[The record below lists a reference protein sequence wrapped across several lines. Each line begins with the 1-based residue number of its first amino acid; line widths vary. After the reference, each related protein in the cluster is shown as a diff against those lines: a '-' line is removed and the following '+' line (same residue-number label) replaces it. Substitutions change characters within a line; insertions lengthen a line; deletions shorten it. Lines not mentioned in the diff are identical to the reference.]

1 MNDQTMKPGVY
12 LCSGCDIGDAIS
24 VDALEN
30 IASNDYKIPI
40 CRQHDFLCSDEGRA
54 LIEADLADGSVNQ
67 PVIAACSPRVMTDR
81 FTFDGAMAIRANL
94 REQVAWSKPAG
105 DEDTQMLADDYLRMA
120 IAQAAQTT
128 ALEAGPEGEYSRT
141 ILVLGGG
148 STGLTA
154 ALEAARTGYEVLLV
168 ERKNQVGGW
177 TAKWS
182 KTMPHLPPYRDP
194 QTNPMPGLIAEVEAQ
209 SAITVLTGTVVTKT
223 EGGPGKFTVSL
234 SVNGEA
240 RNEQIGA
247 IVVATGWRPYD
258 PNNLGH
264 LGYGL
269 STDVVTGVELEE
281 MLGDGPLQRK
291 SDNKAAKTVMFVQ
304 CAGSRDPDHLPYCSS
319 VCCGVSIKQAL
330 QITQADP
337 TANVYIL
344 FDELRT
350 PGTAEEFY
358 RQAQEA
364 GVIFIKGKVK
374 SVAADLGLV
383 YNDVLLGE
391 EVNLQGLDMVV
402 LATGMVPNSTNPEI
416 EAVEEGAE
424 QLDNDINPN
433 APIPLAIRIVDSDG
447 DDGTEA
453 TDNTSSDSVAS
464 NNVASNGAQ
473 ADSQVAPEPA
483 LPGGPLLNLQYVQGP
498 HIPVLADGF
507 SDSHYI
513 CFPYETRRTGIY
525 TCGPVRRPMAISEA
539 AEDAAGATL
548 KAIQSIE
555 NAARGAAMLPR
566 VGDLSYPK
574 FGLDICTKC
583 RRCTIECPFGA
594 IEEDENQFPILVE
607 SRCRRCGTCMGACP
621 VRTISF
627 NNYKPH
633 MISEMIDAIEVPDEF
648 DEKPRILIFACEN
661 DAYPAL
667 DMAGLNRY
675 QYSAFVRIIPVRC
688 LGSVTLLWV
697 STALEKGFDGIMLM
711 GCKSGDDYQCHFVKG
726 SALAEERLSKVGE
739 TLKSLMLEEER
750 VTMAEVS
757 IADSGSVPK
766 VINSFVETI
775 EEIGFNPFKGF

>member
-1 MNDQTMKPGVY
+1 MNEQAMKPGVY
-12 LCSGCDIGDAIS
+12 LCKGCGIGDAIS
-24 VDALEN
+24 VDALEQ
-30 IASNDYKIPI
+30 IAANDYKIPV
-40 CRQHDFLCSDEGRA
+40 CRQHDFLCGDEGRA
-54 LIEADLADGSVNQ
+54 MIDADLNDGSVNQ
-67 PVIAACSPRVMTDR
+67 PIIAACSPRVMTDR
-81 FTFDGAMAIRANL
+81 FTYHGATAIRVNL
-94 REQVAWSKPAG
+94 REQVAWSKPGASEDG
-105 DEDTQMLADDYLRMA
+105 AEDTQMLADDYLRIA
-120 IAQAAQTT
+120 IAQAAQTLAT
-128 ALEAGPEGEYSRT
+128 VAGPEGEYSRT

-154 ALEAARTGYEVLLV
+154 ALEGARTGYEVLLV
-168 ERKNQVGGW
+168 EREEHLGGW
-177 TAKWS
+177 AGKWS
-182 KTMPHLPPYRDP
+182 KTVPHLPPYRDP
-194 QTNPMPGLIAEVEAQ
+194 QPNGLDDLIARVEAQ
-209 SAITVLTGTVVTKT
+209 PAITILTGTLVTKT
-223 EGGPGKFTVSL
+223 EGGPGKFTVTL
-234 SVNGEA
+234 NTNYDKGGES
-240 RNEQIGA
+240 RTEQIGA

-258 PNNLGH
+258 ANKLGH

-269 STDVVTGVELEE
+269 STDVVTGIELEA
-281 MLGDGPLQRK
+281 MLDDSPLQRK
-291 SDNKAAKTVMFVQ
+291 SDNKPARTVVFVQ

-330 QITQADP
+330 QITQTDP
-337 TANVYIL
+337 GASVYIL

-374 SVAADLGLV
+374 SVSADLGLV
-383 YNDVLLGE
+383 YDDVLLGE
-391 EVNLQGLDMVV
+391 EVTLQGLDMVV
-402 LATGMVPNSTNPEI
+402 LATGMVPNSTNPELEVA
-416 EAVEEGAE
+416 EAGAD
-424 QLDNDINPN
+424 QLANDINPL
-433 APIPLAIRIVDSDG
+433 APLPLAIRIVDSDG
-447 DDGTEA
+447 DDAGPALVEKSAANGEEAEA
-453 TDNTSSDSVAS
+453 T
-464 NNVASNGAQ
+464 NG
-473 ADSQVAPEPA
+473 VEPA

-498 HIPVLADGF
+498 HIPVLANGF

-525 TCGPVRRPMAISEA
+525 TCGPVRRPMDMSEA

-555 NAARGAAMLPR
+555 NAARGAAMHPR
-566 VGDLSYPK
+566 VGDLSFPK
-574 FGLDICTKC
+574 ISLNSCTKC

-594 IEEDENQFPILVE
+594 IEEDENQFPVLIE

-621 VRTISF
+621 VRVISF
-627 NNYKPH
+627 DNYSPN
-633 MISEMIDAIEVPDEF
+633 MVIGMIDAIEVPDEF
-648 DEKPRILIFACEN
+648 EDKPRILIFACEN
-661 DAYPAL
+661 DACPAL

-688 LGSVTLLWV
+688 LGSVNLLWV

-757 IADSGSVPK
+757 IADSGSVVK
-766 VINSFVETI
+766 VINDFVETI
-775 EEIGFNPFKGF
+775 EGIGFNPFKGF

>member
-1 MNDQTMKPGVY
+1 MNDQAMKPGVY
-12 LCSGCDIGDAIS
+12 LCKGCGIGDAIS
-24 VDALEN
+24 VDALMQ
-30 IASNDYKIPI
+30 IAATDYKIPV

-54 LIEADLADGSVNQ
+54 LIDTDLADGSVNQ
-67 PVIAACSPRVMTDR
+67 PIIAACSPRVMTDR
-81 FTFDGAMAIRANL
+81 FTFDGTTAIRANL
-94 REQVAWSKPAG
+94 REQVAWSKPAAKEDAG
-105 DEDTQMLADDYLRMA
+105 DDTQMLADDYLRMA
-120 IAQAAQTT
+120 IAQAAQTSAT
-128 ALEAGPEGEYSRT
+128 VAAPEGEYSRT

-148 STGLTA
+148 TTGLSA

-168 ERKNQVGGW
+168 EREDRVGGW
-177 TAKWS
+177 ARKWS

-194 QTNPMPGLIAEVEAQ
+194 QPNGLDQLIEEVEAE
-209 SAITVLTGTVVTKT
+209 SAITIFTDTVVTKT
-223 EGGPGKFTVSL
+223 EGGPGKFTVRL
-234 SVNGEA
+234 TTNHGHGGEP
-240 RNEQIGA
+240 RTEHVGA

-258 PNNLGH
+258 ANKLGY

-269 STDVVTGVELEE
+269 STDVVTGIELEE

-291 SDNKAAKTVMFVQ
+291 SDHKAAKTVLFVQ

-337 TANVYIL
+337 GANVYIL

-374 SVAADLGLV
+374 SVSAGLRLV
-383 YNDVLLGE
+383 YDDVLLGE
-391 EVNLQGLDMVV
+391 EVTLQGLDLVV

-416 EAVEEGAE
+416 EAAETGAE
-424 QLDNDINPN
+424 QLADDINPQ
-433 APIPLAIRIVDSDG
+433 APFPLAIRIVDSD
-447 DDGTEA
+447 DAEPAPVEKTA
-453 TDNTSSDSVAS
+453 T
-464 NNVASNGAQ
+464 NGAG
-473 ADSQVAPEPA
+473 AEAKTEGAPA
-483 LPGGPLLNLQYVQGP
+483 LPGGPILNLQYVQGP
-498 HIPVLADGF
+498 HLPVLADGF

-525 TCGPVRRPMAISEA
+525 TCGPVRRPMDMSEA

-555 NAARGAAMLPR
+555 SAARGAAMHPR
-566 VGDLSYPK
+566 VGDLSFPK
-574 FGLDICTKC
+574 IGLDICTKC

-594 IEEDENQFPILVE
+594 IEEDENQFPILIE

-621 VRTISF
+621 VRTIRF
-627 NNYKPH
+627 DNYSPH
-633 MISEMIDAIEVPDEF
+633 MVNQMIDAIEVPDEF

-688 LGSVTLLWV
+688 LGSINLLWI

-711 GCKSGDDYQCHFVKG
+711 GCKSGDDYQCHYIKG
-726 SALAEERLSKVGE
+726 SALAEERLSKIGE
-739 TLKSLMLEEER
+739 TLKSLMLEAER

-757 IADSGSVPK
+757 IADSGSVPG

>member
-1 MNDQTMKPGVY
+1 MNDQAMKPGVY
-12 LCSGCDIGDAIS
+12 LCKGCGIGDAIS
-24 VDALEN
+24 VDALEK
-30 IASNDYKIPI
+30 IAATDYKIPV
-40 CRQHDFLCSDEGRA
+40 CRQHDMLCGDEGRA
-54 LIEADLADGSVNQ
+54 LIDADLANGSVNQ
-67 PVIAACSPRVMTDR
+67 AIIAACSPRVMTDR
-81 FTFDGAMAIRANL
+81 FTFDGAAAVRANL

-105 DEDTQMLADDYLRMA
+105 EEDTQMLADDYLRMA
-120 IAQAAQTT
+120 IAQAAQTSAT
-128 ALEAGPEGEYSRT
+128 VAAPEGEYSRT

-148 STGLTA
+148 TTGLTA

-168 ERKNQVGGW
+168 EREDRVGGW
-177 TAKWS
+177 TGKWS
-182 KTMPHLPPYRDP
+182 KIMPHLPPYRDP
-194 QTNPMPGLIAEVEAQ
+194 QPNGLDELIAQVEAEP
-209 SAITVLTGTVVTKT
+209 AITILTDTLVTKT
-223 EGGPGKFTVSL
+223 EGGPGKFTVTM
-234 SVNGEA
+234 NHGGEPRA
-240 RNEQIGA
+240 EHIGA

-258 PNNLGH
+258 ANKLGH

-269 STDVVTGVELEE
+269 STDVVTGIELEE
-281 MLGDGPLQRK
+281 LLGDSPLQRK
-291 SDNKAAKTVMFVQ
+291 SDNSRAKTIMFVQ

-330 QITQADP
+330 QITQTDP
-337 TANVYIL
+337 GANVYIL
-344 FDELRT
+344 FQELRT

-364 GVIFIKGKVK
+364 GIIFIKGNVK
-374 SVAADLGLV
+374 SVSADLGLV
-383 YNDVLLGE
+383 YDDILLGE
-391 EVNLQGLDMVV
+391 EVTLQGLDMVV
-402 LATGMVPNSTNPEI
+402 LATGMVPNSTNPEL
-416 EAVEEGAE
+416 EPAEEGAE
-424 QLDNDINPN
+424 QLANDINPS
-433 APIPLAIRIVDSDG
+433 APFPLAMQIVDD
-447 DDGTEA
+447 
-453 TDNTSSDSVAS
+453 SSDDTGPAPVEISTT
-464 NNVASNGAQ
+464 NGAD
-473 ADSQVAPEPA
+473 AKVEIEVEPA
-483 LPGGPLLNLQYVQGP
+483 LPGGPILNLQYVQGP

-525 TCGPVRRPMAISEA
+525 TCGPVRRPMDMWEA

-555 NAARGAAMLPR
+555 NAARGAAMHPR
-566 VGDLSYPK
+566 VGDLSFPK
-574 FGLDICTKC
+574 INLDPCTKC

-594 IEEDENQFPILVE
+594 IEEDENEFPILIE

-627 NNYKPH
+627 DNYSPF
-633 MISEMIDAIEVPDEF
+633 MVSEMIDAIEVPDEF

-711 GCKSGDDYQCHFVKG
+711 GCKSGDDYQCHYVKG
-726 SALAEERLSKVGE
+726 SALAKERVSKIGE

-750 VTMAEVS
+750 VTMEEIS
-757 IADSGSVPK
+757 IADSGSIPT

-775 EEIGFNPFKGF
+775 EGIGFNPFKGF

>member
-1 MNDQTMKPGVY
+1 MNDQSVKPGVY
-12 LCSGCDIGDAIS
+12 ICSGCGIGDAIS
-24 VDALEN
+24 VDALEQ
-30 IASNDYKIPI
+30 IASSDYKMPV
-40 CRQHDFLCSDEGRA
+40 CRQHDFLCGDEGRA
-54 LIEADLADGSVNQ
+54 LIDADLADGSVNQ
-67 PVIAACSPRVMTDR
+67 AIIAACSPRVMTDR
-81 FTFDGAMAIRANL
+81 FTFDGATAIRANL
-94 REQVAWSKPAG
+94 REQVAWSKPANE
-105 DEDTQMLADDYLRMA
+105 EDTQMLADDYLRMA
-120 IAQAAQTT
+120 IAQAAQTSST
-128 ALEAGPEGEYSRT
+128 VAAPEGEYSST

-148 STGLTA
+148 TTGLTA

-168 ERKNQVGGW
+168 EREDRVGGW
-177 TAKWS
+177 ANKWS

-194 QTNPMPGLIAEVEAQ
+194 QPNSTSELITAVEAE
-209 SAITVLTGTVVTKT
+209 STITVLTNTLVIKT
-223 EGGPGKFTVSL
+223 EGGPGKFTVSM
-234 SVNGEA
+234 NHGGEV
-240 RNEQIGA
+240 RTEHIGA

-258 PNNLGH
+258 ANKLGH

-269 STDVVTGVELEE
+269 STDVVTGIELEE
-281 MLGDGPLQRK
+281 MLGDGPLRRK
-291 SDNKAAKTVMFVQ
+291 SDENPAKTVMFVQ
-304 CAGSRDPDHLPYCSS
+304 CAGSRDPDHLPYCST

-330 QITQADP
+330 QITETDP
-337 TANVYIL
+337 GASVYIL

-374 SVAADLGLV
+374 SVSADLGLV
-383 YNDVLLGE
+383 YDDVLLGE
-391 EVNLQGLDMVV
+391 EVTLQGLDMVV
-402 LATGMVPNSTNPEI
+402 LATGMVPNSTNPEL
-416 EAVEEGAE
+416 EPAGEGAE
-424 QLDNDINPN
+424 QLANDINPN
-433 APIPLAIRIVDSDG
+433 APLPLAIRIVDSDDAG
-447 DDGTEA
+447 PAPVEKT
-453 TDNTSSDSVAS
+453 
-464 NNVASNGAQ
+464 ASNGEGVGAET
-473 ADSQVAPEPA
+473 VVEPA

-525 TCGPVRRPMAISEA
+525 TCGPVRRPMDMSEA

-555 NAARGAAMLPR
+555 NAARGAAMHPR
-566 VGDLSYPK
+566 VGDLSFPK
-574 FGLDICTKC
+574 IGLDICTKC

-594 IEEDENQFPILVE
+594 IEEDENQYPILIE

-627 NNYKPH
+627 DGYSPH

-675 QYSAFVRIIPVRC
+675 QYSAFVRVIPVRC

-711 GCKSGDDYQCHFVKG
+711 GCKSGDDYQCHYVKG

-757 IADSGSVPK
+757 IADSGSVPQ